1 MRSVERHTAIS
12 VRCATPL
19 SQPPLHRV
27 TLLLLLVLAAC
38 FSSPTAAPDGGHL
51 RGADAGP
58 SGPSGPSGTGYGFVV
73 AAPPG
78 RIVEHGPSV
87 RFSVALAAAPA
98 ASVAVG
104 VSSSDTTEVSVS
116 PTSLNFTPSNW
127 SVPQTVAVTAIDNWR
142 VDGSRI
148 VSILLT
154 GLGSSTAVELS
165 IADDDTGSGYRI
177 RSTYAEGSP
186 FYVAHSYYH
195 SIIASLTDTKIK
207 QPPGDFE
214 WRIVP
219 GLANPSDPSLV
230 SIVSPTFP
238 GQYLHIDSARLDRYP
253 SEGERSTYNIEA
265 FWTPA
270 VERNHLVWLDPRA
283 DTDAFRRDATF
294 RIVRARNGDASM
306 ISFQWYGDPTRYLRH
321 QNYQLYA
328 RVLDGSATQDASAS
342 FTLEPLGFLVARRAD
357 PHITHHTDG
366 FYYLAASVPEY
377 DRIELSRATTLR
389 GLATAE
395 PTVIWKK
402 HEAGVMSAHVWAP
415 ELHSIEGKWY
425 VYFAADSSTNDWAH
439 RMYVLESSAA
449 NPMDGPW
456 IERGQITTAWDTFSL
471 DATTFEHGGA
481 HYLLWAQED
490 PSVEGDSSSLF
501 IAAMSNPWTITG
513 APVRIAKPEYAWEKM
528 GYSVNEG
535 PAVIVRNGRV
545 FVSYSASAT
554 DDRYCLGLLTASATS
569 DLLSASSWT
578 KAAMPVFTSGNG
590 LWGPGHN
597 SFTTAREGSVDVLVY
612 HARSYQAIDGDPL
625 NDGNRHTRIQR
636 LSWNGDGTP
645 SFGTPLVNGFDTIG
659 E

>member
-1 MRSVERHTAIS
+1 MRRVKRHTVMS
-12 VRCATPL
+12 VRFATPV
-19 SQPPLHRV
+19 SQAPLHRV
-27 TLLLLLVLAAC
+27 TLLLVLAAC
-38 FSSPTAAPDGGHL
+38 APSPTARLDGGQL
-51 RGADAGP
+51 RSADAGP
-58 SGPSGPSGTGYGFVV
+58 SSGVSDPSAPGHGFVI

-78 RIVEHGPSV
+78 RLVERGPPV
-87 RFSVALAAAPA
+87 RFSIALAVAPT

-104 VSSSDTTEVSVS
+104 VSSNDTTQATVS
-116 PTSLNFTPSNW
+116 PTSLNFTPSSW
-127 SVPQTVAVTAIDNWR
+127 SVPQTITVTAVDNWR
-142 VDGSRI
+142 VDGLRN
-148 VSILLT
+148 VSIVLT
-154 GLGSSTAVELS
+154 DQGASTAVELS

-177 RSTYAEGSP
+177 RSTYTMGAP
-186 FYVAHSYYH
+186 FYVAHTFYH
-195 SIIASLTDTKIK
+195 SIIASLTDTSIK

-219 GLANPSDPSLV
+219 GLANPSDSSLV

-238 GQYLHIDSARLDRYP
+238 GRFLHIDSANLNRYP
-253 SEGERSTYNIEA
+253 SVGERSTYNTES
-265 FWTPA
+265 FWTPVA
-270 VERNHLVWLDPRA
+270 ERNHLVWLDPTA
-283 DTDAFRRDATF
+283 DTETFRRDATF
-294 RIVRARNGDASM
+294 RIVPARNGDASM
-306 ISFQWYGDPTRYLRH
+306 VSFQWYGDPTRYLH
-321 QNYQLYA
+321 HENYQMYA
-328 RVLDGSATQDASAS
+328 RVLDGSATQNASAS
-342 FTLEPLGFLVARRAD
+342 FALEPLGFLVARRAD

-366 FYYLAASVPEY
+366 FYYLTATVPEY
-377 DRIELSRATTLR
+377 DRIELRRATTLR

-395 PTVIWKK
+395 PTVIWRK
-402 HEAGVMSAHVWAP
+402 HDAGVMSAHVWAP

-425 VYFAADSSTNDWAH
+425 VYFAADSSTNAWAH

-456 IERGQITTAWDTFSL
+456 IERGQITTASDTFSL
-471 DATTFEHGGA
+471 DATVFEHGGT

-513 APVRIAKPEYAWEKM
+513 QPVRITQPEYAWEKM
-528 GYSVNEG
+528 GHFVNEG
-535 PAVIVRNGRV
+535 PAVLVHSGRI

-578 KAAMPVFTSGNG
+578 KAATPVFTSGNG

-597 SFTTAREGSVDVLVY
+597 SFTTSRDGSVDVLVY

-625 NDGNRHTRIQR
+625 NDGNRHTYLQR

-645 SFGTPLVNGFDTIG
+645 NFGTPLVKGFDTIG